1 VGPGRGSA
9 AGSIV
14 SYCLNITEVEPLKYD
29 LLFERFLNPERVSMP
44 DIDVD
49 FCPERRQEVID
60 YVVRKY
66 GKDNVTQIITF
77 GTMAAKMVIRDV
89 GRALDMPY
97 AAVDRIAK
105 MIPAGKNGKK
115 ITIQEAMEITP
126 ELKQAYEEEPDV
138 KYLLDMSQKLEGLPR
153 HASTHAAGVVIGQK
167 PIDEYVPLALGSEGF
182 VTTQFEKEPIEELGL
197 LKMDFLGLRNL
208 TVIQDTVRNVKESQG
223 IDVDMSKVDI
233 LDKETYDLICSGQT
247 DGVFQVESDGM
258 KNFMKQL
265 KPRNIEDLTA
275 GISLYRPGPMD
286 FIPIYLKNRENPA
299 SISYDCP
306 QLKKILEPTFGCIV
320 YQEQVM
326 QIVMELAGYTMG
338 RSDLVRRAMAKKKAD
353 VMQKERQNFVYGNEK
368 EGVPGCINNGISEQ
382 VANKIFDEMITF
394 AAYAFNKSHGVVYS
408 VVTFQ
413 TGYLKAHY
421 TKEFMAALITS
432 TLDNPSKLAKYI
444 VHCKQLGISILPPD
458 INEGFSHFSV
468 CAQGI
473 RYGLSA
479 LKSVGKSVIDAVVE
493 ERNANGKYRDLQDFI
508 SRLSGKEVNKRTIES
523 FIKSGAFDCF
533 GVNRR
538 QMMMVYLQM
547 IDSVNQERKSAMSGQ
562 MSLLDFLG
570 EEEKKD
576 FAISYPDVPEYDKME
591 LLANEKEVVGF
602 YVSGHPLDD
611 YQKLM
616 SDNVDA
622 VSSDF
627 SVEADENVPEEESA
641 PAKVKDQAYYTVGG
655 MITGKTVKL
664 TKHNQNMAFIT
675 LEDLY
680 GSVEVV
686 VFPKKYEQYRQ
697 YLEQDNRIFVYGRA
711 SISET
716 EGKLLLEKLVPFDNL
731 PKQVYLQCENMEA
744 YLSLESNIYD
754 ILDKYPGESS
764 VTVCLKAEKKRK
776 QLGRQF
782 CVTISEPL
790 LQELKELLG
799 AGKVITMDSKLDM
812 SGRR

>member
-1 VGPGRGSA
+1 
-9 AGSIV
+9 
-14 SYCLNITEVEPLKYD
+14 
-29 LLFERFLNPERVSMP
+29 
-44 DIDVD
+44 
-49 FCPERRQEVID
+49 
-60 YVVRKY
+60 
-66 GKDNVTQIITF
+66 
-77 GTMAAKMVIRDV
+77 
-89 GRALDMPY
+89 
-97 AAVDRIAK
+97 
-105 MIPAGKNGKK
+105 
-115 ITIQEAMEITP
+115 
-126 ELKQAYEEEPDV
+126 
-138 KYLLDMSQKLEGLPR
+138 
-153 HASTHAAGVVIGQK
+153 
-167 PIDEYVPLALGSEGF
+167 
-182 VTTQFEKEPIEELGL
+182 
-197 LKMDFLGLRNL
+197 
-208 TVIQDTVRNVKESQG
+208 
-223 IDVDMSKVDI
+223 
-233 LDKETYDLICSGQT
+233 
-247 DGVFQVESDGM
+247 
-258 KNFMKQL
+258 
-265 KPRNIEDLTA
+265 
-275 GISLYRPGPMD
+275 
-286 FIPIYLKNRENPA
+286 
-299 SISYDCP
+299 
-306 QLKKILEPTFGCIV
+306 
-320 YQEQVM
+320 
-326 QIVMELAGYTMG
+326 
-338 RSDLVRRAMAKKKAD
+338 
-353 VMQKERQNFVYGNEK
+353 
-368 EGVPGCINNGISEQ
+368 
-382 VANKIFDEMITF
+382 MITF

-444 VHCKQLGISILPPD
+444 VHCKQLGIAILPPD

-468 CAQGI
+468 CDQGI

-627 SVEADENVPEEESA
+627 SVEADENVPEEEST

-754 ILDKYPGESS
+754 ILDKYPGESN

-782 CVTISEPL
+782 RVTIGEPL

-799 AGKVITMDSKLDM
+799 EGKVITMDGKLDM
-812 SGRR
+812 SGRG